1 MTAKVKFFAATA
13 MAASFAMAAS
23 AASAATYVEPWTQ
36 TPSGGI
42 SVAFG
47 DNGLGVEGA
56 ETITG
61 ETASTHSYD
70 PGSQFFTDNFSFN
83 LPDGVVGFTLSS
95 IGFLTNSS
103 LVVNSFTWNGVAL
116 SVTNT
121 PSDGG
126 GNVVM
131 ASGGPLPVVAG
142 GPQLLTITG
151 TGGPQ
156 AVFSGTATFEAAA
169 PVPEPGAWALM
180 ILGFGGTGA
189 LMRRRRAALAAA

>member
-1 MTAKVKFFAATA
+1 MTANVKFFAASA
-13 MAASFAMAAS
+13 LAVSLAVSAS
-23 AASAATYVEPWTQ
+23 AASAATYVEPWTS
-36 TPSGGI
+36 TPTGGI

-47 DNGLGVEGA
+47 DNGLGVDGA
-56 ETITG
+56 ETIPG

-70 PGSQFFTDNFSFN
+70 PGSTFFTDNFAFN

-95 IGFLTNSS
+95 IGFLTNSA
-103 LVVNSFTWNGVAL
+103 LVVSSFTWNGVAL

-121 PSDGG
+121 PSGDGG
-126 GNVVM
+126 NIVM

-156 AVFSGTATFEAAA
+156 AVFSGTATFDAAA
-169 PVPEPGAWALM
+169 PVPEPAAWALM
-180 ILGFGGTGA
+180 IMGFGGTGA
-189 LMRRRRAALAAA
+189 LMRRRRATLSVA